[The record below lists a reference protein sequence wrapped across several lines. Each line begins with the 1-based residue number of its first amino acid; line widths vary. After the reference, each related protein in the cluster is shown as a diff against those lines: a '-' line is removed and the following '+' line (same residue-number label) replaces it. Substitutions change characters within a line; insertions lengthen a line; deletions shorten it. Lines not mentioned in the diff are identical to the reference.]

1 MTIKSFLMMIGG
13 TLALLCILY
22 LVFLPSNKI
31 APMDLKET
39 QEQVAAQLE
48 ADKEYTE
55 KTIEWA
61 TEQKEDLDVGFIEP
75 HTEKV
80 NDVSPQRDVVNYF
93 ITGILNQDVELFMS
107 TFQTETISSDLF
119 KVEET
124 EKQKVALDIINR
136 ISKNNSIKGVNFKEK
151 KGVFGGETN
160 EVELEFQFKDGKS
173 RSVTLS
179 LESIEEAHSDH
190 AHDEILVITTSSWDI
205 IKQIEK
211 E

>member
-1 MTIKSFLMMIGG
+1 MIGS
-13 TLALLCILY
+13 TLTLLCVVYFI
-22 LVFLPSNKI
+22 FLPANKE
-31 APMDLKET
+31 APMDLKAT

-48 ADKEYTE
+48 ADNEYTE

-61 TEQKEDLDVGFIEP
+61 TEQKEDIDVGFIEP

-124 EKQKVALDIINR
+124 DKQKVAQDIINR
-136 ISKNNSIKGVNFKEK
+136 ISKNNSIKGVNFKAK

-160 EVELEFQFKDGKS
+160 EVKLEFQYKDGKS
-173 RSVTLS
+173 RLVNLS

-190 AHDEILVITTSSWDI
+190 AHDDILVITTSSWDI

>member
-1 MTIKSFLMMIGG
+1 MIGS
-13 TLALLCILY
+13 TLTLLCVVYFI
-22 LVFLPSNKI
+22 FLPSQKE
-31 APMDLKET
+31 APMDLKAT
-39 QEQVAAQLE
+39 QEQVAAQIE
-48 ADKEYTE
+48 SDNEYTE

-61 TEQKEDLDVGFIEP
+61 TEQKENLDVGFIEP

-93 ITGILNQDVELFMS
+93 ITGILKQDVELFMS

-124 EKQKVALDIINR
+124 DKQKVAQDIINR

-160 EVELEFQFKDGKS
+160 EVKLEFQYKDGKS
-173 RSVTLS
+173 SLVTLS

-190 AHDEILVITTSSWDI
+190 AHDDILVITTSSWDI

>member
-1 MTIKSFLMMIGG
+1 
-13 TLALLCILY
+13 
-22 LVFLPSNKI
+22 
-31 APMDLKET
+31 MDLKAT
-39 QEQVAAQLE
+39 QEQVAAQIE
-48 ADKEYTE
+48 SDNEYTE

-61 TEQKEDLDVGFIEP
+61 TEQKENLDVGFIEP

-93 ITGILNQDVELFMS
+93 ITGILKQDVELFMS

-124 EKQKVALDIINR
+124 DKQKVAQDIINR

-160 EVELEFQFKDGKS
+160 EVKLEFQYKDGKS
-173 RSVTLS
+173 SLVTLS

-190 AHDEILVITTSSWDI
+190 AHDDILVITTSSWDI

>member
-1 MTIKSFLMMIGG
+1 MTKKSFLIMIGS
-13 TLALLCILY
+13 TLTLLFVVYFI
-22 LVFLPSNKI
+22 FLPSQKE
-31 APMDLKET
+31 APMDLKAT
-39 QEQVAAQLE
+39 QEQVAAQIE
-48 ADKEYTE
+48 SDNEYTE

-93 ITGILNQDVELFMS
+93 ITGILKQDVELFMS

-124 EKQKVALDIINR
+124 DKQKVAQDIINR

-160 EVELEFQFKDGKS
+160 EVKLEFQYKDGKS
-173 RSVTLS
+173 SPVTLS

-190 AHDEILVITTSSWDI
+190 AHDDILVITTSSWDI
-205 IKQIEK
+205 IKQIEI

>member
-1 MTIKSFLMMIGG
+1 MIGS
-13 TLALLCILY
+13 TLTLLCVVYFI
-22 LVFLPSNKI
+22 FLPSQKE
-31 APMDLKET
+31 APMDLKAT
-39 QEQVAAQLE
+39 QEQVAAQIE
-48 ADKEYTE
+48 SDNEYQK

-61 TEQKEDLDVGFIEP
+61 TEQKENLDVGFIEP
-75 HTEKV
+75 HQKKV

-93 ITGILNQDVELFMS
+93 ITGILKQDVELFMS

-124 EKQKVALDIINR
+124 DKQKVAQDIINR

-160 EVELEFQFKDGKS
+160 EVKLEFQYKDGKS
-173 RSVTLS
+173 SLVTLS

-190 AHDEILVITTSSWDI
+190 AHDDILVITTSSWDI

>member
-1 MTIKSFLMMIGG
+1 MTKKSFLIMIGS
-13 TLALLCILY
+13 TLTLLCVVYFI
-22 LVFLPSNKI
+22 FLPSQKE
-31 APMDLKET
+31 APMDLKAT
-39 QEQVAAQLE
+39 QEQVAAQIE
-48 ADKEYTE
+48 SDNEYTE

-61 TEQKEDLDVGFIEP
+61 TEQKENLDVGFIEP

-93 ITGILNQDVELFMS
+93 ITGILKQDVELFMS

-124 EKQKVALDIINR
+124 DKQKVAQDIINR

-160 EVELEFQFKDGKS
+160 EVKLEFQYKDGKS
-173 RSVTLS
+173 SLVTLS

-190 AHDEILVITTSSWDI
+190 AHDDILVITTSSWDI